1 LGKFEPPVTASAK
14 TIVKTVAKTLFASS
28 TILTF
33 GDDEIVKEKSD
44 HDPYQ
49 HTGDHNK
56 YLPAGP
62 PSLYDWIRYI

>member
-1 LGKFEPPVTASAK
+1 VNKFEPPVTAIAK
-14 TIVKTVAKTLFASS
+14 TIFMTAMNTLFASS

-33 GDDEIVKEKSD
+33 DDDEIVKEKSD

-49 HTGDHNK
+49 HTGNHNK

-62 PSLYDWIRYI
+62 PSP